1 MKPELRL
8 LSPYI
13 RESKAFLDCGFRIP
27 GTGSGFFF
35 VSGTWIPSFNR
46 LRDSGFLE
54 LNCRLQSPGFRIP
67 KQKLVGFRFQQV
79 KI

>member
-8 LSPYI
+8 LSPYV

-35 VSGTWIPSFNR
+35 CQWNLDSEFQSFA
-46 LRDSGFLE
+46 
-54 LNCRLQSPGFRIP
+54 GFRIP
-67 KQKLVGFRFQQV
+67 
-79 KI
+79 